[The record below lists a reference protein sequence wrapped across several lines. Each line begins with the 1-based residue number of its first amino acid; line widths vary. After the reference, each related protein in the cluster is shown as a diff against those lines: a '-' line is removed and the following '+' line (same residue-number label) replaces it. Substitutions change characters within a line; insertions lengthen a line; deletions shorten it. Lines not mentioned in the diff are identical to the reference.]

1 MSEISMSRIM
11 GDMPPSRQT
20 NLAPPV
26 VIAVA
31 GPAGS
36 GKSTLGR
43 ALATALRLPLID
55 LDQLTNPLLDRL
67 MHSGSTGHWLAAAD
81 TSVIRDGRYAALRA
95 TAADI
100 VSVGVGVV
108 LVAPFTSELAG
119 GDAWRMLS
127 NAVEPSPL
135 TIVHLSGPP
144 ALLQARRQQ
153 RAEARDAF
161 RSNEPAPP
169 APAVEHLGVDA
180 AWTTHQQLSRVL
192 RGLGHRAPV
201 DPTNPVFSL
210 AFDAV
215 LFDLD
220 GTLVDSTPAVI
231 RAWSRLAGEF
241 GFDAAAV
248 QENHGMTAL
257 NLLRQV
263 LAPHQVSAAHARIT
277 HLEAT
282 DTAGVAALPGSA
294 ELLSELPASAKAIV
308 TSGGR
313 AVALARMKAGALSP
327 VDVVVTA
334 DDVTKGKPDP
344 QPYLV
349 AAQRLGVAPSR
360 CLVVEDAPAGV
371 TAARLAGCTVIGV
384 GGTCKPDDLKA
395 DLWLDGLDQVRLVA
409 RGTGFGVELRPSSP
423 TSPRP

>member
-1 MSEISMSRIM
+1 MSRIM
-11 GDMPPSRQT
+11 GDMTPHRQPR
-20 NLAPPV
+20 ADPPV

-36 GKSTLGR
+36 GKTTLGR
-43 ALATALRLPLID
+43 ALAMALGLPLLD

-67 MHSGSTGHWLAAAD
+67 TGAGPGGQWLAATDA
-81 TSVIRDGRYAALRA
+81 SVVRDGRYAALRA

-119 GDAWRMLS
+119 GDAWTLL
-127 NAVEPSPL
+127 NHAVEPSRL
-135 TIVHLSGPP
+135 TVVHLSGPP

-153 RAEARDAF
+153 RAEARDTF
-161 RSNEPAPP
+161 RHNEPAPP
-169 APAVEHLGVDA
+169 APVVEHLSVEA
-180 AWTTHQQLSRVL
+180 AWTTDQQLSRVL
-192 RGLGHRAPV
+192 NLLGHRAPV
-201 DPTNPVFSL
+201 DPANAVFSMV
-210 AFDAV
+210 FDAV

-231 RAWSRLAGEF
+231 RAWSRLAAEF

-248 QENHGMTAL
+248 QQNHGMTAL

-263 LAPHQVSAAHARIT
+263 LEPSDVVAAHARIT
-277 HLEAT
+277 HLEVT
-282 DTAGVAALPGSA
+282 DTAGVTALPGAA
-294 ELLSELPASAKAIV
+294 EMLAALPASAKAIV

-313 AVALARMKAGALSP
+313 AVALARMTAGALSP
-327 VDVVVTA
+327 VDVLVTA
-334 DDVTKGKPDP
+334 DDVSRGKPDP
-344 QPYLV
+344 QPYLL

-371 TAARLAGCTVIGV
+371 TAARRAGCTVIGV
-384 GGTCKPDDLKA
+384 GGTCDPGDLEA
-395 DLWLDGLDQVRLVA
+395 DLWLDGLDQVRIVA
-409 RGTGFGVELRPSSP
+409 RGTGVGVELRPSSP
-423 TSPRP
+423 TTPSP